1 VCRTNKKTNFS
12 KNKYSSPLVT
22 SSRKK
27 TIYFVLLCYFFL
39 HQLFFFFLPEIF
51 LYVVFCFFSS
61 LLFTILNKNFKKKQK
76 RSRDTISY
84 NLRKIKSFF
93 FFKKRKNKSVISFQQ
108 TNKKKSMDATETR
121 IAAANRRKQL
131 LQRDKLF
138 KRQQDKVQRE
148 LAHKELMYRRHEF
161 AKTGDDPT
169 AAEYNKYYAAAGP
182 GSSWRAREHVS
193 LKHSPRNARR
203 SSVKT
208 EDNHEEIEELERLI
222 QLTKEIKDDIS
233 DDDNN
238 NNNQNTNTADLN
250 SGSQEKRKSPRP
262 ANSSAAN
269 NTSDLLLASSFR
281 IEKIKTKKKEIKPI
295 SSALYDR
302 LSFTTLKQSRAE
314 ADELMMY

>member
-1 VCRTNKKTNFS
+1 
-12 KNKYSSPLVT
+12 
-22 SSRKK
+22 
-27 TIYFVLLCYFFL
+27 
-39 HQLFFFFLPEIF
+39 
-51 LYVVFCFFSS
+51 
-61 LLFTILNKNFKKKQK
+61 
-76 RSRDTISY
+76 
-84 NLRKIKSFF
+84 
-93 FFKKRKNKSVISFQQ
+93 
-108 TNKKKSMDATETR
+108 MDATETR

-148 LAHKELMYRRHEF
+148 LAHKELVYRRHEF

-193 LKHSPRNARR
+193 LKHSPRNVRR

-208 EDNHEEIEELERLI
+208 EDNREEIDELERLI
-222 QLTKEIKDDIS
+222 QLTKEIKDDVS
-233 DDDNN
+233 DDDDD
-238 NNNQNTNTADLN
+238 QNTNNINSNNNAVADSKKRNL
-250 SGSQEKRKSPRP
+250 SGEGSQEKQKSPRP
-262 ANSSAAN
+262 NSANN

-295 SSALYDR
+295 SSALYER

-314 ADELMMY
+314 ADELMYY